1 MLSINFDI
9 RLILINAIY
18 FKANWLKQFQEID
31 TEPMKFQVRNGL
43 EVDYDY
49 GMNMK
54 GNLYYTDNVKVSN
67 ESFPAQI
74 LELPYE
80 NENFRMLLILP
91 NEDVKIEELNIQD
104 LDYEILDTKLGKG
117 KKFFNLSRP
126 INVQSMKKK
135 NVIAFAIFPIKCQFL
150 KG

>member
-1 MLSINFDI
+1 MSMTASKYLSLNTCFDMLSINFDI

-18 FKANWLKQFQEID
+18 FKANWLKQFKEID

-49 GMNMK
+49 GMNMR
-54 GNLYYTDNVKVSN
+54 GDLYYTDNVKVSN
-67 ESFPAQI
+67 ELFPAQI

-104 LDYEILDTKLGKG
+104 LDYEILDTRLGKE
-117 KKFFNLSRP
+117 KISFIHYVS
-126 INVQSMKKK
+126 
-135 NVIAFAIFPIKCQFL
+135 
-150 KG
+150 

>member
-1 MLSINFDI
+1 MLSINFDT

-104 LDYEILDTKLGKG
+104 LDYEILDTKLGKE
-117 KKFFNLSRP
+117 KKSLIYHVS
-126 INVQSMKKK
+126 
-135 NVIAFAIFPIKCQFL
+135 
-150 KG
+150 

>member
-1 MLSINFDI
+1 MLSINFDT

-91 NEDVKIEELNIQD
+91 NEDVKIEKLNIRD
-104 LDYEILDTKLGKG
+104 LDYEILDTKLGKE
-117 KKFFNLSRP
+117 NNSLIYRIRANTAPLLIRTPS
-126 INVQSMKKK
+126 
-135 NVIAFAIFPIKCQFL
+135 
-150 KG
+150 

>member
-1 MLSINFDI
+1 MLGINFDT

-117 KKFFNLSRP
+117 KKFFNLSCP
-126 INVQSMKKK
+126 INVHCTVRKRE
-135 NVIAFAIFPIKCQFL
+135 IWFL
-150 KG
+150 LLFSP

>member
-1 MLSINFDI
+1 MLSINFDT

-18 FKANWLKQFQEID
+18 FKANWLKQFKEID

-91 NEDVKIEELNIQD
+91 NEDVKIEDLNIQD
-104 LDYEILDTKLGKG
+104 LDYEILDTKLGKD
-117 KKFFNLSRP
+117 FF
-126 INVQSMKKK
+126 
-135 NVIAFAIFPIKCQFL
+135 
-150 KG
+150 

>member
-1 MLSINFDI
+1 MLSINFDT

-54 GNLYYTDNVKVSN
+54 GDLYYTDNVKVSN

-91 NEDVKIEELNIQD
+91 NEDVKIEDLNIQD
-104 LDYEILDTKLGKG
+104 LDYEILDTKLGKE
-117 KKFFNLSRP
+117 
-126 INVQSMKKK
+126 K
-135 NVIAFAIFPIKCQFL
+135 NSLIYHVS
-150 KG
+150 